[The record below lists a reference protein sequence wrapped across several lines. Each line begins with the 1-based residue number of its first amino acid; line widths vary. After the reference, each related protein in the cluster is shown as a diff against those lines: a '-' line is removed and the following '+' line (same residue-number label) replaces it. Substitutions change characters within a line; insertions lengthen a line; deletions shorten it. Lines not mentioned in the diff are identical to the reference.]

1 MKHIGNF
8 IENTIHNQGRSVTW
22 FAEQL
27 GCTRVTVY
35 NIFRRASIETE
46 MLYKIS
52 KILQYNFFEKYS
64 SDFKRSM
71 AMRKK
76 F

>member
-1 MKHIGNF
+1 MKHIGNI
-8 IENTIHNQGRSVTW
+8 IENTIHDQGRSVTW

-35 NIFRRASIETE
+35 NIFRHASIETE

-52 KILQYNFFEKYS
+52 MILQYNFFEEYS
-64 SDFKRSM
+64 SDFKKSM
-71 AMRKK
+71 AMKTK